1 MFYGQ
6 LWTTFPQIEGGLSFK
21 IWKYFKLQI
30 LKFRILTSCIPQCRL
45 QIGIAARP
53 QSTHRT
59 VGKHYSVLRCF
70 FHGFVHCLRSYQSD
84 RVPVYTGPGCVQG
97 QCTLILC
104 QTGPSGNNAQ
114 TRGKSTAVRSSV
126 SLEWVYEFY
135 CEVSCSFIGLNLMSD
150 STLTKDRI
158 SIHHWGCTV

>member
-1 MFYGQ
+1 MA
-6 LWTTFPQIEGGLSFK
+6 GGPLRAGLGGSVRPV
-21 IWKYFKLQI
+21 WPPP
-30 LKFRILTSCIPQCRL
+30 SD
-45 QIGIAARP
+45 IGTIAARP